1 MCGGIMGRLSQL
13 IASRGGNPMKV
24 LTMGLAMS
32 VVMLPVIGS
41 IVWGMS
47 QFYTACITVR
57 FSYKGHTTKFNEKIM
72 LG

>member
-1 MCGGIMGRLSQL
+1 
-13 IASRGGNPMKV
+13 MKV

-32 VVMLPVIGS
+32 VVMLPVIGLIFWS
-41 IVWGMS
+41 MS

-57 FSYKGHTTKFNEKIM
+57 FSYKGHTTKFNDKIM